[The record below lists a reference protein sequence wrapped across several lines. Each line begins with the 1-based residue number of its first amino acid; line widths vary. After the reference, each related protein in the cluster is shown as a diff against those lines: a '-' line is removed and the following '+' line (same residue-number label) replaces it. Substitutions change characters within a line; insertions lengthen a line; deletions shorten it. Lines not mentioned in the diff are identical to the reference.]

1 MSSKMRELTDGE
13 LDSVGGGHYRHHNSW
28 TGSGSSSSDGGLSG
42 FLGTINIFINIGNTV
57 GVEIGQQVNGLFSV
71 NGATGVQLGSLLGFL
86 GSLGL

>member
-1 MSSKMRELTDGE
+1 MSSNMRELTDGE

-71 NGATGVQLGSLLGFL
+71 NGATACS
-86 GSLGL
+86 

>member
-1 MSSKMRELTDGE
+1 MKNIRQLTDAE